1 MDAGEPDD
9 TNYPPFSFQRDDE
22 GAGSIKEEA
31 NAPVKRY
38 GAVQVTEA
46 GAVPEGHHDMAPTVG
61 LRAGL
66 KL

>member
-9 TNYPPFSFQRDDE
+9 TNDPPFSFQHDDE
-22 GAGSIKEEA
+22 GAGSIKEKA

-38 GAVQVTEA
+38 GAVQVTEQFWKCIMTWHR
-46 GAVPEGHHDMAPTVG
+46 PVG

-66 KL
+66 PL